1 MYPLKFVP
9 VFQKRIWGGQ
19 KIKQLLGRPVPA
31 ESARAAVGES
41 WELADLP
48 PGSVQGDSTGA
59 APDGSLSSLIANG
72 KLAGKTLHQAIL
84 AEPTAIMGAAG
95 NGYFPLLIKFLDARE
110 NLSVQVHPDAAYV
123 QKHPGAHRKSEAW
136 YVLAAEPGAKIYKG
150 LKPGVDRIVFSAA
163 ARSGRVEPLLQ
174 AVPAR
179 TGDCHYLESGTVHAL
194 GAGVLVAEV
203 QTPSDTTFRL
213 FDWNRLGADGKPREL
228 HIEPALEVIGF
239 DAAAPPPAPATT
251 DRWHGN
257 GPGRS
262 TELAHGP
269 HFSIRRVSLEQ
280 GEDAVAGG
288 RAVVWICIRGQGV
301 LTCQDSGPTAFAA
314 GETLLIPAGI
324 RRPRLAVVSPCTWL
338 EAHLPESPG
347 N

>member
-19 KIKQLLGRPVPA
+19 KIQQLLRRPVPA
-31 ESARAAVGES
+31 QTARAMVGES

-72 KLAGKTLHQAIL
+72 ELAGKTLRQAIL
-84 AEPTAIMGAAG
+84 AEPAAIMGAAG
-95 NGYFPLLIKFLDARE
+95 SGYFPLLIKFLDARE

-123 QKHPGAHRKSEAW
+123 QKHPGAHLKSEAW
-136 YVLAAEPGAKIYKG
+136 YVLAAAAGAKIYKG
-150 LKPGVDRIVFSAA
+150 LKPGVDRRAFCVA

-213 FDWNRLGADGKPREL
+213 FDWNRLDANGKPRQL

-239 DAAAPPPAPATT
+239 DAAPPPAPAAM
-251 DRWHGN
+251 DRGPGN
-257 GPGRS
+257 GPWRS

-280 GEDAVAGG
+280 GSGAVAGG
-288 RAVVWICIRGQGV
+288 QAVVWICIRGQGV
-301 LTCQDSGPTAFAA
+301 LTCQDSPPTAFAA

-338 EAHLPESPG
+338 EAHLPESSG